1 VFPSRLNLK
10 EAAMK
15 RIAPLSILLAVSVL
29 SLAAARPA
37 THWPNALTVHEW
49 GTFTSVAGRDGRA
62 IRWMPLDG
70 PSDLPCFV
78 SREGVDRYKAGLW
91 GTVRMETPVLY
102 FYAPNDLTISANVQF
117 RGGEITEWYP
127 PAIVTRGNP
136 PFAFAASGDPAA
148 TGSIEWRSVKVSPR
162 TAEHFPVESAGS
174 RYYSARQTDAA
185 PLETQSQREKFLFYR
200 GVGTF
205 APPITAIAS
214 DDGAVTVNVQSADEI
229 GAVIL
234 FVNRGGH
241 IGFRVQTAV
250 RGATTLAPPST
261 DGDVESLGRELE
273 RLLVAQGLYEKEAAA
288 MVDTWRDSWLEEGT
302 RVLYVVPRHIVD
314 AVLPLDVTPRPQQ
327 TVRVFV
333 GRMEVITPAAERE
346 VRDALTAADRA
357 ALARYGR
364 FLQPI
369 SARILESMPLGSG
382 KSRVDA
388 LLQSIAAAR
397 LSAPS
402 PCAAP

>member
-1 VFPSRLNLK
+1 
-10 EAAMK
+10 MK
-15 RIAPLSILLAVSVL
+15 RIAPLSILLATSVL
-29 SLAAARPA
+29 SLAAIRPR
-37 THWPNALTVHEW
+37 TTWPNPLTVHEW

-62 IRWMPLDG
+62 VRWMPLDG
-70 PSDLPCFV
+70 ASDLPCFV
-78 SREGVDRYKAGLW
+78 TREGSYGYKGGLW

-102 FYAPNDLTISANVQF
+102 FYAPRELTISAYVQF

-127 PAIVTRGNP
+127 SATVTRGNA
-136 PFAFAASGDPAA
+136 PFAFAATGDPAA
-148 TGSIEWRSVKVSPR
+148 TGSIEWRGVKVSPGAAESFPIE
-162 TAEHFPVESAGS
+162 TARS

-185 PLETQSQREKFLFYR
+185 PLETRSQREKFLFYR
-200 GVGTF
+200 GVGSF
-205 APPITAIAS
+205 APPITAIAA
-214 DDGAVTVNVQSADEI
+214 DDGAVAVNVQSADEL

-250 RGATTLAPPST
+250 RGATTLAAPSM
-261 DGDVESLGRELE
+261 DGDVVSLGRELE

-302 RVLYVVPRHIVD
+302 RVLYLVPRHIVD
-314 AVLPLDVTPRPQQ
+314 AVLPLDVTPRAQQ

-346 VRDALTAADRA
+346 VRDALAMTDRV

-369 SARILESMPLGSG
+369 SDRILETMPQGSG
-382 KSRVDA
+382 KARVDA
-388 LLQSIAAAR
+388 LLQSIEAAR
-397 LSAPS
+397 LSAAS
-402 PCAAP
+402 PCAGR